1 MIYQWILRYL
11 HGIPIWYSTI
21 FQCIPIYSNIFQWC
35 FKVSHVLD
43 QTIPTVPPM
52 DDGPLFPET
61 RHRLRG
67 EILHDAQ
74 HVLTTERHSL
84 AYDRSIRCAWKR
96 GRNMSKWKLCEFYVS
111 SMWGWVHKENPDVAS
126 QEICGSI
133 VNSHRFDLST
143 RKCHASWI
151 C

>member
-1 MIYQWILRYL
+1 MVFQYD
-11 HGIPIWYSTI
+11 IPLYSNI

-35 FKVSHVLD
+35 FKVFHVLD
-43 QTIPTVPPM
+43 QTIPTVPPI

-84 AYDRSIRCAWKR
+84 AYDRSIRCA
-96 GRNMSKWKLCEFYVS
+96 
-111 SMWGWVHKENPDVAS
+111 
-126 QEICGSI
+126 
-133 VNSHRFDLST
+133 
-143 RKCHASWI
+143 
-151 C
+151 